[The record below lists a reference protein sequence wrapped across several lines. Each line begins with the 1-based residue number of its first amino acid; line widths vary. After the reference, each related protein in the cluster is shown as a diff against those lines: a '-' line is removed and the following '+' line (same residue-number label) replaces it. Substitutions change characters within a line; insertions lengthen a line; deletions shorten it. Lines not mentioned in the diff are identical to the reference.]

1 MRFLFLIQANA
12 AVAPLDAA
20 IRRFHGVLT
29 HAGVLLDAAMLPPAT
44 APFSAPV
51 TAYLVIQARDL
62 AEAEAWAQRFPA
74 AVPGGGI
81 EVLPLQGIDPPV
93 TRTA

>member
-1 MRFLFLIQANA
+1 MRFLLLVQANPA
-12 AVAPLDAA
+12 ASPLDVA

-29 HAGVLLDAAMLPPAT
+29 HAGVLLDAALLPPAT

-51 TAYLVIQARDL
+51 AAYLVIQARDL
-62 AEAEAWAQRFPA
+62 AEAEAWVQRFPA
-74 AVPGGGI
+74 VGPGGCI
-81 EVLPLQGIDPPV
+81 KVLPLQGIDLPV